1 MNPQR
6 IFGIV
11 LVVIGI
17 VLIIVGVNS
26 SNSVADQVSET
37 FTGRF
42 TDKTTWFIIG
52 GIAAV
57 LFGGLMGTVGGRF
70 FKK

>member
-1 MNPQR
+1 MNIQR
-6 IFGIV
+6 IVGIV
-11 LVVIGI
+11 LV
-17 VLIIVGVNS
+17 IVGIILIVVGLNS
-26 SNSVADQVSET
+26 SESISDQVHET

-52 GIAAV
+52 GIAAAVFGV
-57 LFGGLMGTVGGRF
+57 LLASVGGKF